1 MTAYL
6 LGRVIVTENIDFA
19 IKLAKKNHY
28 SLHIVTLE
36 GEYLSPGGSMTG
48 GAFRNN
54 SNLLGRNREIEELE
68 ELISKS
74 EQKIKESRNRLEDI
88 KTAQSLLVDDIEANK
103 AELQEQLI
111 LQNTAK
117 MNVDRAAAQK
127 NESEKCVCR
136 TDRRKP

>member
-1 MTAYL
+1 
-6 LGRVIVTENIDFA
+6 
-19 IKLAKKNHY
+19 
-28 SLHIVTLE
+28 
-36 GEYLSPGGSMTG
+36 MTG
-48 GAFRNN
+48 GAFRN

-127 NESEKCVCR
+127 N
-136 TDRRKP
+136 RK

>member
-111 LQNTAK
+111 LYRFHYGS
-117 MNVDRAAAQK
+117 VLILLP
-127 NESEKCVCR
+127 E
-136 TDRRKP
+136 

>member
-1 MTAYL
+1 MAPWQVVHSAIT
-6 LGRVIVTENIDFA
+6 VIF
-19 IKLAKKNHY
+19 
-28 SLHIVTLE
+28 S
-36 GEYLSPGGSMTG
+36 
-48 GAFRNN
+48 
-54 SNLLGRNREIEELE
+54 EEPWDRRIE

-127 NESEKCVCR
+127 NESENVYAGLIAEKPW
-136 TDRRKP
+136 DRETASGNQR

>member
-1 MTAYL
+1 
-6 LGRVIVTENIDFA
+6 
-19 IKLAKKNHY
+19 
-28 SLHIVTLE
+28 
-36 GEYLSPGGSMTG
+36 MTG

-103 AELQEQLI
+103 AELQGATDFTEYG
-111 LQNTAK
+111 
-117 MNVDRAAAQK
+117 K
-127 NESEKCVCR
+127 NECGSCGGAEE
-136 TDRRKP
+136 RK

>member
-1 MTAYL
+1 
-6 LGRVIVTENIDFA
+6 
-19 IKLAKKNHY
+19 
-28 SLHIVTLE
+28 
-36 GEYLSPGGSMTG
+36 MTG

-117 MNVDRAAAQK
+117 MNVDRAAAA
-127 NESEKCVCR
+127 EE
-136 TDRRKP
+136 RK

>member
-1 MTAYL
+1 
-6 LGRVIVTENIDFA
+6 
-19 IKLAKKNHY
+19 
-28 SLHIVTLE
+28 
-36 GEYLSPGGSMTG
+36 MTG

-117 MNVDRAAAQK
+117 MNVDRAAAR
-127 NESEKCVCR
+127 R
-136 TDRRKP
+136 TKVKMCMRD

>member
-1 MTAYL
+1 MVHSAIT
-6 LGRVIVTENIDFA
+6 VIFSE
-19 IKLAKKNHY
+19 
-28 SLHIVTLE
+28 E
-36 GEYLSPGGSMTG
+36 
-48 GAFRNN
+48 
-54 SNLLGRNREIEELE
+54 NREIEELE

-117 MNVDRAAAQK
+117 MNVDRVSGA
-127 NESEKCVCR
+127 EE
-136 TDRRKP
+136 RK

>member
-1 MTAYL
+1 
-6 LGRVIVTENIDFA
+6 
-19 IKLAKKNHY
+19 
-28 SLHIVTLE
+28 
-36 GEYLSPGGSMTG
+36 MTG

-88 KTAQSLLVDDIEANK
+88 RTAQSLLVDDIEANK

-111 LQNTAK
+111 LQNTACGSCS
-117 MNVDRAAAQK
+117 VAEER
-127 NESEKCVCR
+127 E
-136 TDRRKP
+136 